1 MKNEWSRQ
9 VWTTGAQKRHIKGQI
24 QFYLLYG
31 IFENVPSHE
40 ETCEK
45 LDMFPE
51 IVCVSLITQQIL
63 TAIISLFHFS
73 HHHHPGGL
81 LESLQWMCA
90 RLLNCSALNEIVI
103 SVVVISVGDM
113 NHCPSV
119 LTSSHPV
126 PGCRQPSHANSLIH
140 RVQFSPSNKAPGEQG
155 FLLIFKW
162 LQLSNL

>member
-1 MKNEWSRQ
+1 MSSTYIQTFINK
-9 VWTTGAQKRHIKGQI
+9 TQKIISGVINSNLRVK
-24 QFYLLYG
+24 YNAYVC

-45 LDMFPE
+45 LKMFPE

-63 TAIISLFHFS
+63 TAIIPLFHFS

-119 LTSSHPV
+119 LTSSHPA

-140 RVQFSPSNKAPGEQG
+140 RVQFSPSNKASG
-155 FLLIFKW
+155 
-162 LQLSNL
+162 